1 MSVFAA
7 GGLVGAFPIIESET
21 VVVGPVA
28 CPRTVIRCAP
38 RVCISE
44 SLSEWVK
51 PVESEILKLRLV
63 SEEEVPHVSN
73 VGSDSL
79 IVVDNDGM
87 VGLSDNCKER
97 GNLLC
102 IILKFFLSVGK
113 NKGDCLCVNPKH
125 LQPVSQVSDLLGCFS
140 HSVLELYSSDEL
152 NFSVIVGDSIHP

>member
-7 GGLVGAFPIIESET
+7 GGLIGAFPIIESET
-21 VVVGPVA
+21 VIIGPVA
-28 CPRTVIRCAP
+28 CPQTAIRCSP

-51 PVESEILKLRLV
+51 PVKSEILELRLV

-73 VGSDSL
+73 VGSDSF

-87 VGLSDNCKER
+87 VGLSDNHKER

-102 IILKFFLSVGK
+102 IILKFFLSVRE
-113 NKGDCLCVNPKH
+113 NKGNCLCVNLKH
-125 LQPVSQVSDLLGCFS
+125 LRPVS
-140 HSVLELYSSDEL
+140 
-152 NFSVIVGDSIHP
+152 